1 MKIQNNV
8 SATDIN
14 QGSKHTLF
22 VEGDDDCEYI
32 QRLISNHT
40 ETSVR
45 VRGMQNCFYIKSVA
59 EALHPINP
67 EYYFLVD
74 RDYHSDDY
82 VNSTWQNFPEPEK
95 SNLLIWKKHEI
106 ENYFLSPELLS
117 KSQFYQR
124 RTISP
129 LELEITRSAQKR
141 LYLEALNRVIIDG
154 RDIFR
159 SNWVQLISNPELVPD
174 LQAAKS
180 KLMSMNEFVDQSER
194 FIEFTASLESRL
206 EQNVSDLSGGFS
218 HLKIGTGQWMDLM
231 PGKQILNVV
240 ISSSLFKVKSTGG
253 RILQG
258 NEKLRSV
265 IFDLIR
271 TLPIEDFPV
280 DFVELCDHIS
290 RISKT

>member
-74 RDYHSDDY
+74 RDYHTDEY
-82 VNSTWQNFPEPEK
+82 VDSTWQNFPEPEK

-124 RTISP
+124 ESIRP
-129 LELEITRSAQKR
+129 LESAITKAAQNR
-141 LYLEALNRVIIDG
+141 FYLEALNRVIIDC
-154 RDIFR
+154 REIFR
-159 SNWVQLISNPELVPD
+159 LNWIQLITNPELVPD
-174 LQAAKS
+174 LQTAKN
-180 KLMSMNEFVDQSER
+180 KLIGMNEFADQSQR
-194 FIEFTASLESRL
+194 FTGFIMSLEYKL
-206 EQNVSDLSGGFS
+206 EQTVNILSGDS
-218 HLKIGTGQWMDLM
+218 PSLKIGKGEWMNLM
-231 PGKQILNVV
+231 PGKQILNIV
-240 ISSSLFKVKSTGG
+240 ISSNLFKVKSRDGK
-253 RILQG
+253 IIQG
-258 NEKLRSV
+258 EEKLRM
-265 IFDLIR
+265 IIIDLIQ
-271 TLPIEDFPV
+271 TLSVDDFPV
-280 DFVELCDHIS
+280 DFIELCSHIT
-290 RISKT
+290 RISKS